1 MATDERRTDLPSGMV
16 AVEYLAEWLRTLGYE
31 VKAPEAGPPDDQVQ
45 ITIDENGH
53 IHLMP
58 PPR

>member
-1 MATDERRTDLPSGMV
+1 MATEDRRIYVQSGMV
-16 AVEYLAEWLRTLGYE
+16 AVESLAQWLRTLGYE
-31 VKAPEAGPPDDQVQ
+31 VTAPEAGPPDDQVQ

>member
-1 MATDERRTDLPSGMV
+1 MSTGTVP
-16 AVEYLAEWLRTLGYE
+16 VESLAQWLRTLGYE
-31 VKAPEAGPPDDQVQ
+31 VTAPKAGSPDDQVQ
-45 ITIDENGH
+45 ITIDENGR

>member
-1 MATDERRTDLPSGMV
+1 MATDDRGIYLPSGMV
-16 AVEYLAEWLRTLGYE
+16 AVEYLAQWLRTLGYE
-31 VKAPEAGPPDDQVQ
+31 VKAPEAGPPKDQVQ

>member
-1 MATDERRTDLPSGMV
+1 MPSGMV
-16 AVEYLAEWLRTLGYE
+16 AVEYLAQWLRSLGYE

-53 IHLMP
+53 IHLVP